1 MGQILGGDA
10 SPIGW
15 AVQYLQAPVQ
25 DVLEA
30 ICLVRRDTKLEV
42 CEPRPY
48 PESLRTLLPFEAP
61 CTRELVMACDGWT
74 AYLNNFVNG
83 GDASAIG
90 PAIARIM
97 GVRCVVAQH
106 APRHGPGHAGTQLW
120 IQGPGGEPPL
130 MYERTLSA
138 VATDGRW
145 EWITS
150 GTPFDFED
158 ASRYTA
164 RRIRDRLDR
173 PLLIRY
179 LGALDIPADDD
190 TAYGPGI
197 LIQQVVDWPIRTQTL
212 QEARAN
218 LGLQRD

>member
-1 MGQILGGDA
+1 MQLLGGDA

-25 DVLEA
+25 DVLAA
-30 ICLVRRDTKLEV
+30 ICEAHHGTKLEV
-42 CEPRPY
+42 GRPHPY
-48 PESLRTLLPFEAP
+48 PGSLQTLLPFEAP
-61 CTRELVMACDGWT
+61 CTRELIMACDGWT

-83 GDASAIG
+83 GDATAIG
-90 PAIARIM
+90 PAIARAM

-120 IQGPGGEPPL
+120 IQGPDGEPPL
-130 MYERTLSA
+130 MYERTLNA

-145 EWITS
+145 QWDVTGE
-150 GTPFDFED
+150 PFDFED
-158 ASRYTA
+158 LSRYTA

-179 LGALDIPADDD
+179 LEALGIPADDD
-190 TAYGPGI
+190 DAYGPGI
-197 LIQQVVDWPIRTQTL
+197 LIQRKVDWPIRSQTL
-212 QEARAN
+212 QEARID
-218 LGLQRD
+218 LGLQPD